1 MQVGMWLLVIPKKVK
16 TMRYANILET
26 IGNTPLIELKHV
38 NPHSG
43 VHIFAKLEG
52 VNPSGSLKDRIAK
65 RMIEQAEAQHLLTP
79 DSILLEPT
87 SGNTGVALALV
98 ANMMGYPFTAVISEK
113 GTQDKRRLL
122 ELYGA
127 HVITSPG
134 AAGSNGAI
142 RLAQEL
148 VAQDK
153 RYVMLYQ
160 YGNEANAAAHYE
172 TTAAEILEDMPDVN
186 VFVAGLGT
194 GGTLTGTAR
203 RLKRRDPTI
212 RVVAAEPV
220 QGESIQGLRNLAD
233 GFVPP
238 VLDLSLIDAR
248 LLVSSYDAWLRTL
261 QLKEQ
266 EGIFA
271 GPSSGAVL
279 EVALRVAAT
288 MDRGKIVVILADGGW
303 KYMSEDHWTAKPP
316 LPSSTAETKPVAL

>member
-1 MQVGMWLLVIPKKVK
+1 
-16 TMRYANILET
+16 MRYANILET
-26 IGNTPLIELKHV
+26 IGNTPLVELKHL
-38 NPHSG
+38 NPRPG
-43 VHIFAKLEG
+43 VQLFAKLEG
-52 VNPSGSLKDRIAK
+52 INPSGSLKDRIAK
-65 RMIEQAEAQHLLTP
+65 RMVEQAEAQYLLQP
-79 DSILLEPT
+79 DSIILEPT

-98 ANMMGYPFTAVISEK
+98 ANMKGYPFTAVISEK

-127 HVITSPG
+127 NIITSPG
-134 AAGSNGAI
+134 SAGSNGAI

-148 VAQDK
+148 TTQDK

-160 YGNEANAAAHYE
+160 YGNEANALAHYE
-172 TTAAEILEDMPDVN
+172 TTGAEILEDMPDVN

-194 GGTLTGTAR
+194 GGTLTGIGR
-203 RLKRRDPTI
+203 RLKRHDPAI

-238 VLDLSLIDAR
+238 VLDLSVIDAR
-248 LLVSSYDAWLRTL
+248 LLVSSHDAWLRTL
-261 QLKEQ
+261 QLKAW

-288 MDRGKIVVILADGGW
+288 MDRGKIVIILADGGW
-303 KYMSEDHWTAKPP
+303 KYMSEDHWMVK
-316 LPSSTAETKPVAL
+316 LPSVADAEKVAL

>member
-1 MQVGMWLLVIPKKVK
+1 
-16 TMRYANILET
+16 MRYANILET
-26 IGNTPLIELKHV
+26 IGNTPLVELKHLS
-38 NPHSG
+38 PRPG
-43 VHIFAKLEG
+43 VQLFAKLEG
-52 VNPSGSLKDRIAK
+52 INPSGSLKDRIAK
-65 RMIEQAEAQHLLTP
+65 KMVEQAEAQQLLGP
-79 DSILLEPT
+79 DSIILEPT

-98 ANMMGYPFTAVISEK
+98 ANMKGYPFTAVISEK

-127 HVITSPG
+127 NIITSPG
-134 AAGSNGAI
+134 SAGSNGAI

-148 VAQDK
+148 TTQDK

-160 YGNEANAAAHYE
+160 YGNEANALAHYE
-172 TTAAEILEDMPDVN
+172 TTGAEILEDMPDVN

-194 GGTLTGTAR
+194 GGTLTGIAR
-203 RLKRRDPTI
+203 RLKRHDPAI

-238 VLDLSLIDAR
+238 VLDLSVIDAR
-248 LLVSSYDAWLRTL
+248 LLVSSHDAWLRTL
-261 QLKEQ
+261 QLKAL

-288 MDRGKIVVILADGGW
+288 MDRGKIVIILADGGW
-303 KYMSEDHWTAKPP
+303 KYMSEDHWVAKLP
-316 LPSSTAETKPVAL
+316 LPSPVATATAEKVAL

>member
-1 MQVGMWLLVIPKKVK
+1 
-16 TMRYANILET
+16 MRYANILET
-26 IGNTPLIELKHV
+26 IGNTPMIELKSF
-38 NPHSG
+38 NPRPG
-43 VHIFAKLEG
+43 VQIFAKLEG
-52 VNPSGSLKDRIAK
+52 VNPSGSIKDRIAK
-65 RMIEQAEAQHLLTP
+65 KMIEQAETQHRLTS
-79 DSILLEPT
+79 DSILMEPT

-127 HVITSPG
+127 AIITSPG
-134 AAGSNGAI
+134 SAGSNGAI

-148 VAQDK
+148 VKQDK

-172 TTAAEILEDMPDVN
+172 TTAAEILKDMPGVN

-194 GGTLTGTAR
+194 GGTLTGIAR
-203 RLKRRDPTI
+203 RLKMHDPSI
-212 RVVAAEPV
+212 RIVAAEPV
-220 QGESIQGLRNLAD
+220 QGESIQGLRSLAD

-238 VLDLSLIDAR
+238 VLDQSVIDAR
-248 LLVSSYDAWLRTL
+248 LLVSSHDAWMRTL
-261 QLKEQ
+261 QLKAR

-279 EVALRVAAT
+279 EVALRVAES
-288 MDRGKIVVILADGGW
+288 MEQGKIVITLADGGW
-303 KYMSEDHWTAKPP
+303 KYMSEEHWMTK
-316 LPSSTAETKPVAL
+316 LPSSSVPERIEVAAL

>member
-1 MQVGMWLLVIPKKVK
+1 
-16 TMRYANILET
+16 MRYANILET
-26 IGNTPLIELKHV
+26 IGNTPMIELKSF
-38 NPHSG
+38 NPRPG
-43 VHIFAKLEG
+43 VQIFAKLEG
-52 VNPSGSLKDRIAK
+52 VNPSGSIKDRIAK
-65 RMIEQAEAQHLLTP
+65 KMIEQAETQHRLTS
-79 DSILLEPT
+79 DSILMEPT

-127 HVITSPG
+127 AIITSPG
-134 AAGSNGAI
+134 SAGSNGAI

-148 VAQDK
+148 VKQDK

-172 TTAAEILEDMPDVN
+172 TTAAEILKDMPGVN

-194 GGTLTGTAR
+194 GGTLTGIAR
-203 RLKRRDPTI
+203 RLKMHDPSI
-212 RVVAAEPV
+212 RIVAAEPV
-220 QGESIQGLRNLAD
+220 QGESIQGLRSLAD

-238 VLDLSLIDAR
+238 VLDQSVIDAR
-248 LLVSSYDAWLRTL
+248 LLVSSHDAWMRTL
-261 QLKEQ
+261 QLKAR

-279 EVALRVAAT
+279 EVALRVAES
-288 MDRGKIVVILADGGW
+288 MECGKIVIILADGGW
-303 KYMSEDHWTAKPP
+303 KYMSEEHWMTK
-316 LPSSTAETKPVAL
+316 LPSSSVSERMEVAAL